1 VREVWCEQV
10 REDVQ
15 KSCARTQGF
24 SCRDK
29 LHMNVAA
36 VALSWRI
43 LRNAMSL
50 HARPARL
57 CHSCRYDLLSL
68 FELGFSAPRSV
79 PAKRSFLAS
88 RLRARP
94 SARNQTRSFTSK
106 QRSLQQDDR
115 PPRSESGSSNL
126 KERLTVEEQQQIEL
140 QALERIEKELGKPLD
155 EAIREDELAALEIQE
170 DVAEDSGDL
179 SADYMVE
186 EAIDQVEALRE
197 AGGSIEEIVREARSV
212 FGEYLP
218 EGTLDEYET
227 KLYVRLYGE
236 PVDQDIMP
244 EEYDEEDAGVVI
256 GEDTT
261 VLVDADGEILADYR
275 ASMTAGKLE
284 NMDDVEDASNGTVAY
299 QPFSDEAAARAQ
311 DIVKQ
316 LGGELYE
323 PDERRGDEEED
334 GDEDESPDPK
344 AHPLTTIGKFAT
356 SPRTVFLNQESFVQP
371 LTELLGAYSNKQ
383 LKDMCEKTFG
393 GPGLPD
399 SAFTPRSAKGRK
411 PIAIPLDPSQHV
423 MGEMEANAYFTTV
436 VPPTY
441 AAITSVLTETRKR
454 LGSSWLRE
462 LIAKS
467 EGPRI
472 LDAGAGGAGIL
483 AWRDIV
489 NAEWQ
494 TLDHGG
500 GDLEIPPPS
509 KAVVLAGSDTLRHR
523 SAALLENTTFIPR
536 LPDYVHSRDGPTI
549 DDDRPAQA
557 RKEFDVI
564 IAPHTLFPL
573 KEEWQRKQ
581 QVQNLWS
588 LLSPNGGVLIL
599 IEKGIPRGFE
609 AIAAARELLL
619 DRYIAS
625 PGSEMYESELQ
636 NALSQEEQIIRKDLG
651 MIVAP
656 CTNHTKCPMYT
667 VHGVARG
674 RKDMCSFQQR
684 YIRPGFLQR
693 ILGATDRNHDE
704 VDFSYISLLKGKD
717 IRSLRPQSE
726 TDVRD
731 PWGLQL
737 PSRSALPADEPSEGF
752 SLSTDSPR
760 VIYPPLKRRGHVT
773 MDLCTPR
780 GKIERWTV
788 PKSFGKQAYRDA
800 RKSKWG
806 DLWALDAKTKIMR
819 NLQLGTK
826 TEKEQMIRDRMAD
839 EAAERRERAEEAALN
854 EIAYAEVESEDIVK
868 RRPREPRVKEAK
880 LSEKAAKDVRTLG
893 RAASKASVQN
903 EEEPE
908 AINAF
913 LEDWES
919 DFSAATK
926 KYPGRKGT
934 KSSDSSRAAK
944 KFAKMQRAG
953 VEPNMTLPWMQSNR
967 VAGKRRVGRDAER
980 SGA

>member
-1 VREVWCEQV
+1 MRE
-10 REDVQ
+10 
-15 KSCARTQGF
+15 S
-24 SCRDK
+24 
-29 LHMNVAA
+29 
-36 VALSWRI
+36 
-43 LRNAMSL
+43 
-50 HARPARL
+50 
-57 CHSCRYDLLSL
+57 
-68 FELGFSAPRSV
+68 
-79 PAKRSFLAS
+79 
-88 RLRARP
+88 
-94 SARNQTRSFTSK
+94 
-106 QRSLQQDDR
+106 
-115 PPRSESGSSNL
+115 
-126 KERLTVEEQQQIEL
+126 LTVEEQQQIEL
-140 QALERIEKELGKPLD
+140 QTLEQIENELGKPLD
-155 EAIREDELAALEIQE
+155 EAIREDELAALETAE
-170 DVAEDSGDL
+170 DVAEDFGDL

-186 EAIDQVEALRE
+186 EAIDQVQALRE
-197 AGGSIEEIVREARSV
+197 VGGSIEEIVREARSV

-218 EGTLDEYET
+218 EGKLDDHET
-227 KLYVRLYGE
+227 KMYVRLYGE
-236 PVDQDIMP
+236 PVDQEGIHED
-244 EEYDEEDAGVVI
+244 YDDVDADVAI
-256 GEDTT
+256 GEDTP
-261 VLVDADGEILADYR
+261 VLVDADGEILEDYR
-275 ASMTAGKLE
+275 ASKIAGKPE
-284 NMDDVEDASNGTVAY
+284 SMDDIKDFFDEKVAY

-311 DIVKQ
+311 DIANQ

-323 PDERRGDEEED
+323 SDETHRDEEEY
-334 GDEDESPDPK
+334 GDEDDSPDPK

-356 SPRTVFLNQESFVQP
+356 SPRTVFLNQESYVQP
-371 LTELLGAYSNKQ
+371 LTEMLGAYSNKQ
-383 LKDMCEKTFG
+383 LTDMCEKTFG

-399 SAFTPRSAKGRK
+399 SALTPRSAKGRK
-411 PIAIPLDPSQHV
+411 SIAIPLDPSQHI

-462 LIAKS
+462 LISKPG
-467 EGPRI
+467 GPRI

-489 NAEWQ
+489 YAEWQ
-494 TLDHGG
+494 TLDHE
-500 GDLEIPPPS
+500 GDDPETPPPS

-588 LLSPNGGVLIL
+588 LLSPNGGVLIF
-599 IEKGIPRGFE
+599 IEKGVPRGFE
-609 AIAAARELLL
+609 AIAAAREFLL

-636 NALSQEEQIIRKDLG
+636 NALSQEEQITRKDPG

-656 CTNHTKCPMYT
+656 CTNHAKCPMYT
-667 VHGVARG
+667 MHGVARG
-674 RKDMCSFQQR
+674 RKDVCSFQQR

-717 IRSLRPQSE
+717 IRPFRPQSE
-726 TDVRD
+726 TEVRD

-737 PSRSALPADEPSEGF
+737 PIRSALPAEEPSEDLF
-752 SLSTDSPR
+752 LSTDSPR
-760 VIYPPLKRRGHVT
+760 IVYPPLKRRGHVT
-773 MDLCTPR
+773 MDLCTSA

-806 DLWALDAKTKIMR
+806 DLWALDAKTKTMR
-819 NLQLGTK
+819 NLQLGTR

-854 EIAYAEVESEDIVK
+854 EIAYAEVESEDIV
-868 RRPREPRVKEAK
+868 RRKPREPRIKEAK
-880 LSEKAAKDVRTLG
+880 LSEKAAKDVKTLG
-893 RAASKASVQN
+893 RAASKANTQN

-926 KYPGRKGT
+926 KYPGRKGI

-944 KFAKMQRAG
+944 KFARMQRAK

-967 VAGKRRVGRDAER
+967 IAGKRRSGRDAER

>member
-1 VREVWCEQV
+1 M
-10 REDVQ
+10 
-15 KSCARTQGF
+15 G
-24 SCRDK
+24 
-29 LHMNVAA
+29 
-36 VALSWRI
+36 
-43 LRNAMSL
+43 L
-50 HARPARL
+50 HARPAKL

-68 FELGFSAPRSV
+68 FELGFATPRSV
-79 PAKRSFLAS
+79 SGRRSLLAP
-88 RLRARP
+88 RPRARP
-94 SARNQTRSFTSK
+94 SAKSQTRGFTSR
-106 QRSLQQDDR
+106 QRKLQQDDR
-115 PPRSESGSSNL
+115 LSSSVSQLSDL
-126 KERLTVEEQQQIEL
+126 KETTIVEEKQHIEL
-140 QALERIEKELGKPLD
+140 QALEQIERELGKPLD
-155 EAIREDELAALEIQE
+155 EAIREDELAALEIE
-170 DVAEDSGDL
+170 GDVAEDSGDL
-179 SADYMVE
+179 NAEYMVE
-186 EAIDQVEALRE
+186 EAIAQVPALRE
-197 AGGSIEEIVREARSV
+197 VGASIEEIVRKARSV

-218 EGTLDEYET
+218 EGTLDEDET
-227 KLYVRLYGE
+227 KMYVRLYGE
-236 PVDQDIMP
+236 PVEQEVLP
-244 EEYDEEDAGVVI
+244 EEYDEDEADVVV
-256 GEDTT
+256 GENSP
-261 VLVDADGEILADYR
+261 VLVDAVGEILEDYR
-275 ASMTAGKLE
+275 ASSIVGNLE
-284 NMDDVEDASNGTVAY
+284 NMGASEDVADETVTY
-299 QPFSDEAAARAQ
+299 QPYSDEAAARAQ
-311 DIVKQ
+311 DIAKQ
-316 LGGELYE
+316 LGGELCE
-323 PDERRGDEEED
+323 PDETRRDEDED
-334 GDEDESPDPK
+334 GDEDENPDPK

-399 SAFTPRSAKGRK
+399 SALTPRSAKGRK
-411 PIAIPLDPSQHV
+411 AIAIPLDPSQHI

-454 LGSSWLRE
+454 LGSSWLRG
-462 LIAKS
+462 LILKP

-489 NAEWQ
+489 DAEWQ
-494 TLDHGG
+494 TLDHEDEYAGA
-500 GDLEIPPPS
+500 PPPS

-536 LPDYVHSRDGPTI
+536 LPDYVHSREGPTI
-549 DDDRPAQA
+549 DDDRPVQA

-581 QVQNLWS
+581 QIQNLWS
-588 LLSPNGGVLIL
+588 LLSPSGGVLIL

-609 AIAAARELLL
+609 AIAAAREFLLN
-619 DRYIAS
+619 RYISS
-625 PGSEMYESELQ
+625 PGSETYESELQ
-636 NALSQEEQIIRKDLG
+636 NALSQKEQIIKKDPG

-656 CTNHTKCPMYT
+656 CTNHRKCPMYT
-667 VHGVARG
+667 VSGVARG

-684 YIRPGFLQR
+684 YIRPSFLQR
-693 ILGATDRNHDE
+693 LLGATDRNHDE
-704 VDFSYISLLKGKD
+704 VDFSYVSLLKGKD
-717 IRSLRPQSE
+717 IREHHPKSE
-726 TDVRD
+726 DEVRD

-737 PSRSALPADEPSEGF
+737 PGKSTLPADEPSGDF
-752 SLSTDSPR
+752 HLSTDSPR
-760 VIYPPLKRRGHVT
+760 VVYPPLKRRGHVT
-773 MDLCTPR
+773 MDLCTPA

-826 TEKEQMIRDRMAD
+826 TEKEQMMKDRMAD
-839 EAAERRERAEEAALN
+839 EAAERKERAEEAALN
-854 EIAYAEVESEDIVK
+854 EIAYAEVESEDVVK
-868 RRPREPRVKEAK
+868 RQSREPRVKEAK

-893 RAASKASVQN
+893 RAASKVSAQN
-903 EEEPE
+903 EEAPE

-919 DFSAATK
+919 DFEAATK
-926 KYPGRKGT
+926 KYPGRKGI

-944 KFAKMQRAG
+944 KMSKMQRAG
-953 VEPNMTLPWMQSNR
+953 VEPNMTLPWMASNR
-967 VAGKRRVGRDAER
+967 IAGKRRSGRDAER